1 MGFWGVSLYA
11 GDFAMDLKS
20 AVAAVARL
28 PLTEDEILEALRSTE
43 RDAADDPGDPDHTTF
58 WLVLADQLAR
68 RGLYPNEA
76 RQRALEIID
85 GDGDI
90 ARLTSLGAGDSDL
103 RKRRAQLASIKA
115 ALVAA
120 RPKARKTLAKPQPLV
135 MSEGEVL
142 AYPTSAGKPINPY
155 FKSKS
160 FIPNWRQD
168 GFGML
173 AVIETGHVF
182 GYLAWFRVVTLE
194 GARAQPLAM
203 TAIWQEPLWTLCRPG
218 TCSPAHFRRMELQR
232 VGQVGIDRDAL
243 AKLFPNLPSP
253 RSAAIIDKSIA
264 NHLAVGPQ
272 PLALDRRCQKD
283 VVQGLA
289 RIARPTNA

>member
-1 MGFWGVSLYA
+1 MGFWGVSLYS

-20 AVAAVARL
+20 AVAAIARL
-28 PLTEDEILEALRSTE
+28 PLKDEEILDALRSIE
-43 RDAADDPGDPDHTTF
+43 GAAADDPADPDHTVF

-68 RGLYPNEA
+68 RGLYPGEV
-76 RQRALEIID
+76 RKRALEIID
-85 GDGDI
+85 GDSDI
-90 ARLTSLGAGDSDL
+90 ERLRSLGARDSDL
-103 RKRRAQLASIKA
+103 RKRRAQLAEIKA

-120 RPKARKTLAKPQPLV
+120 VPKARNTLAKPQPLV
-135 MSEGEVL
+135 MTEGEVL

-160 FIPNWRQD
+160 LIPNWRQD

-194 GARAQPLAM
+194 GARPAPLDM
-203 TAIWQEPLWTLCRPG
+203 DAIWQEPLWTLCRPG
-218 TCSPAHFRRMELQR
+218 TCSPLHFRRMELQR
-232 VGQVGIDRDAL
+232 MGNISIDHDAV
-243 AKLFPNLPSP
+243 AKLFPNPPSP

-264 NHLAVGPQ
+264 NHLDVGPK
-272 PLALDRRCQKD
+272 PLASDRRRQKD

-289 RIARPTNA
+289 RIAGPAKA